1 MNDTAALA
9 FFSFGMACTIS
20 VLLIAARRTYRSEQE
35 RSMMGRMRRR
45 LGRMLMDQKS

>member
-1 MNDTAALA
+1 MNDAAALA
-9 FFSFGMACTIS
+9 SFGFGMACTLS

-45 LGRMLMDQKS
+45 LDRMLKDQKS

>member
-9 FFSFGMACTIS
+9 FFSFGMACTLS
-20 VLLIAARRTYRSEQE
+20 VLLTAARRTYRLEQE

-45 LGRMLMDQKS
+45 LDRILMVQKS

>member
-1 MNDTAALA
+1 MNDAAALA
-9 FFSFGMACTIS
+9 SFGFGMACTLS

-45 LGRMLMDQKS
+45 LDRILMDQKS

>member
-9 FFSFGMACTIS
+9 FLSFGMACTLT
-20 VLLIAARRTYRSEQE
+20 VLLTAARRTYRLEQE

-45 LGRMLMDQKS
+45 LDRILMDQKS

>member
-9 FFSFGMACTIS
+9 FFSFGLACTLT
-20 VLLIAARRTYRSEQE
+20 VLLTAARRTYRLEQE

-45 LGRMLMDQKS
+45 IDRILMDQKS